1 MQNSMAMFT
10 FSVLD
15 QKNPFW
21 TNLVKKKSK
30 LSVKAEIWYQE
41 TNLNM
46 LNSVMM
52 LTFSVFDGKYL
63 FVKIGLKKL
72 KLSV

>member
-46 LNSVMM
+46 WNSMM
-52 LTFSVFDGKYL
+52 ILTFPVFDHKSHFL
-63 FVKIGLKKL
+63 QI
-72 KLSV
+72 